1 MEKHTLFKMLMIA
14 LGITFSI
21 STVYGSSLQGEPT
34 TKEEPTII
42 EILGLFETHKDRSL
56 VLPLEAYLDGRQLT
70 LTFFDAIEDV
80 TVSIVGNSGTVETR
94 TVSFND
100 FQTEIFDVSR
110 YAAGNYSLLITTPR
124 GTSLSG
130 NFKIDI

>member
-1 MEKHTLFKMLMIA
+1 MKIRKKLI
-14 LGITFSI
+14 
-21 STVYGSSLQGEPT
+21 
-34 TKEEPTII
+34 
-42 EILGLFETHKDRSL
+42 
-56 VLPLEAYLDGRQLT
+56 

-100 FQTEIFDVSR
+100 FQTEIFYVSR

>member
-1 MEKHTLFKMLMIA
+1 MKIRKKLI
-14 LGITFSI
+14 
-21 STVYGSSLQGEPT
+21 
-34 TKEEPTII
+34 
-42 EILGLFETHKDRSL
+42 
-56 VLPLEAYLDGRQLT
+56 

-110 YAAGNYSLLITTPR
+110 YAAGNYNLLITTPR

-130 NFKIDI
+130 NFKIGV

>member
-1 MEKHTLFKMLMIA
+1 MKIRKKLI
-14 LGITFSI
+14 
-21 STVYGSSLQGEPT
+21 
-34 TKEEPTII
+34 
-42 EILGLFETHKDRSL
+42 
-56 VLPLEAYLDGRQLT
+56 

-110 YAAGNYSLLITTPR
+110 NAAGNYRLLITTPR

-130 NFKIDI
+130 NFKIAD

>member
-1 MEKHTLFKMLMIA
+1 MKIRKKLI
-14 LGITFSI
+14 
-21 STVYGSSLQGEPT
+21 
-34 TKEEPTII
+34 
-42 EILGLFETHKDRSL
+42 
-56 VLPLEAYLDGRQLT
+56 

-124 GTSLSG
+124 VTSLSG

>member
-14 LGITFSI
+14 LCITFSI

-70 LTFFDAIEDV
+70 LTFFDAIEYV

>member
-1 MEKHTLFKMLMIA
+1 MPSFKISDYETRTFLLLA
-14 LGITFSI
+14 FITI
-21 STVYGSSLQGEPT
+21 PAWGTVNEDK
-34 TKEEPTII
+34 KETYP
-42 EILGLFETHKDRSL
+42 
-56 VLPLEAYLDGRQLT
+56 YL
-70 LTFFDAIEDV
+70 FDAIEDV

-124 GTSLSG
+124 GTCLSG
-130 NFKIDI
+130 NFK

>member
-1 MEKHTLFKMLMIA
+1 MEKHPLFKMLMIA
-14 LGITFSI
+14 LCITFSI

>member
-1 MEKHTLFKMLMIA
+1 MKIRK
-14 LGITFSI
+14 
-21 STVYGSSLQGEPT
+21 
-34 TKEEPTII
+34 K
-42 EILGLFETHKDRSL
+42 
-56 VLPLEAYLDGRQLT
+56 LT

-124 GTSLSG
+124 WTSLSG
-130 NFKIDI
+130 NFKIDV

>member
-14 LGITFSI
+14 LCITFSI

-34 TKEEPTII
+34 TKEEPAII

>member
-14 LGITFSI
+14 LCITFSI

-56 VLPLEAYLDGRQLT
+56 VLPLEAYLDGRQLI

>member
-1 MEKHTLFKMLMIA
+1 MKIRK
-14 LGITFSI
+14 
-21 STVYGSSLQGEPT
+21 
-34 TKEEPTII
+34 K
-42 EILGLFETHKDRSL
+42 
-56 VLPLEAYLDGRQLT
+56 LT

-130 NFKIDI
+130 NFKIGI

>member
-1 MEKHTLFKMLMIA
+1 MKIRK
-14 LGITFSI
+14 
-21 STVYGSSLQGEPT
+21 
-34 TKEEPTII
+34 K
-42 EILGLFETHKDRSL
+42 
-56 VLPLEAYLDGRQLT
+56 LT

-130 NFKIDI
+130 NFKIGIYKCPN

>member
-14 LGITFSI
+14 LCITFSI

-56 VLPLEAYLDGRQLT
+56 VLPLEAYLDWRQLT

>member
-1 MEKHTLFKMLMIA
+1 MVPVRKEN
-14 LGITFSI
+14 
-21 STVYGSSLQGEPT
+21 LQQ
-34 TKEEPTII
+34 KKEPTII
-42 EILGLFETHKDRSL
+42 EILGLFETHDNRSL
-56 VLPLEAYLDGRQLT
+56 VFPLEAYLDGGQLI

>member
-1 MEKHTLFKMLMIA
+1 MPSFKISDYETRTF
-14 LGITFSI
+14 ITI
-21 STVYGSSLQGEPT
+21 PAWGTVNEDKKETYPT
-34 TKEEPTII
+34 EIQ
-42 EILGLFETHKDRSL
+42 ILGKFEDHKDRSL
-56 VLPLEAYLDGRQLT
+56 FLPLEAYLDGAQLT

>member
-1 MEKHTLFKMLMIA
+1 MPSFKISDYETR
-14 LGITFSI
+14 TFFAPCIYYYSRM
-21 STVYGSSLQGEPT
+21 G
-34 TKEEPTII
+34 
-42 EILGLFETHKDRSL
+42 D
-56 VLPLEAYLDGRQLT
+56 

-124 GTSLSG
+124 GTCLSG
-130 NFKIDI
+130 NFKIGV

>member
-1 MEKHTLFKMLMIA
+1 MKIRK
-14 LGITFSI
+14 
-21 STVYGSSLQGEPT
+21 
-34 TKEEPTII
+34 K
-42 EILGLFETHKDRSL
+42 
-56 VLPLEAYLDGRQLT
+56 LT

-124 GTSLSG
+124 GTSCLLYTS
-130 NFKIDI
+130 DAADE

>member
-1 MEKHTLFKMLMIA
+1 MKHVLFLLLA
-14 LGITFSI
+14 FITI
-21 STVYGSSLQGEPT
+21 PAWGTVNEDKKETYPT
-34 TKEEPTII
+34 EIQ
-42 EILGLFETHKDRSL
+42 ILGKFEDHKDRSL
-56 VLPLEAYLDGRQLT
+56 FLPLEAYLDGAQLT

-130 NFKIDI
+130 NFKIGI

>member
-1 MEKHTLFKMLMIA
+1 MKIRKKLI
-14 LGITFSI
+14 
-21 STVYGSSLQGEPT
+21 
-34 TKEEPTII
+34 
-42 EILGLFETHKDRSL
+42 
-56 VLPLEAYLDGRQLT
+56 

-100 FQTEIFDVSR
+100 FQTEIFDVSW
-110 YAAGNYSLLITTPR
+110 YAAGNYNLLITTPR

-130 NFKIDI
+130 NFKIGV

>member
-1 MEKHTLFKMLMIA
+1 MPSFKISDYETR
-14 LGITFSI
+14 TFFAPCIYYYSRMGDI
-21 STVYGSSLQGEPT
+21 NEDKKETYPT
-34 TKEEPTII
+34 
-42 EILGLFETHKDRSL
+42 EIQIMGKFEDHKDRSL
-56 VLPLEAYLDGRQLT
+56 VLPLEAYLDGAQLT

>member
-1 MEKHTLFKMLMIA
+1 MPSFKISDYETRTFLLLA
-14 LGITFSI
+14 FITI
-21 STVYGSSLQGEPT
+21 PAWGTVNEDKKETYPT
-34 TKEEPTII
+34 EIQ
-42 EILGLFETHKDRSL
+42 ILGKFEDHKDRSL
-56 VLPLEAYLDGRQLT
+56 FLPLEAYLDGAQLT

>member
-1 MEKHTLFKMLMIA
+1 MEKPTLFKMLMIA
-14 LGITFSI
+14 LCITFSI

-80 TVSIVGNSGTVETR
+80 TGSIVGNSGTVETR

-124 GTSLSG
+124 GTCLSG
-130 NFKIDI
+130 NFKIGV